1 MEENPPPTTPT
12 PLPSGPSGIRG
23 FLARFDW
30 RIWKR
35 VFITFLLLTLVII
48 AVGSTMTL
56 SGQQINEIQ
65 QNLERMLP
73 KSPDALFI
81 FRNNFSIASLML
93 VPGLGVAAGL
103 FILFDTGLAITTL
116 ATPTNIPGILIFL
129 GLLILPF
136 SWLEFFAYS
145 SAMTQSVLLTLALV
159 RRRGVKKELI
169 RTGIVWAGMFVVLL
183 AAALIE
189 ALFIRPA

>member
-1 MEENPPPTTPT
+1 MEENPPPT

-23 FLARFDW
+23 FLAKFDW

-35 VFITFLLLTLVII
+35 VFIAFLILTLILI
-48 AVGSTMTL
+48 AVGSTVTL
-56 SGQQINEIQ
+56 SSEELNEIQ

-93 VPGLGVAAGL
+93 IPGLGVAAGL
-103 FILFDTGLAITTL
+103 LILFDTGLAITAL
-116 ATPTNIPGILIFL
+116 AQPANIPAILIFL

-145 SAMTQSVLLTLALV
+145 SAMTQSALLTAALV

-183 AAALIE
+183 AAAFIE
-189 ALFIRPA
+189 ALFISPA

>member
-1 MEENPPPTTPT
+1 MEENPPPTATP
-12 PLPSGPSGIRG
+12 PVPSGPSGVRG
-23 FLARFDW
+23 FVARFDW
-30 RIWKR
+30 RIWRR
-35 VFITFLLLTLVII
+35 VFITFLILTLVII
-48 AVGSTMTL
+48 AVGSMMTL
-56 SGQQINEIQ
+56 SSEELSQIQ
-65 QNLERMLP
+65 QNLQRMLP
-73 KSPDALFI
+73 QSPDALFI

-116 ATPTNIPGILIFL
+116 AHPTNIPGILIFL

-145 SAMTQSVLLTLALV
+145 AAMTQSVLLTVALV
-159 RRRGVKKELI
+159 RRQSVKKEII

-183 AAALIE
+183 AAAIIE
-189 ALFIRPA
+189 ALFIR

>member
-1 MEENPPPTTPT
+1 MEENPPPTTP
-12 PLPSGPSGIRG
+12 PLPSGPGGIRG

-35 VFITFLLLTLVII
+35 VFIAFLILTLILI
-48 AVGSTMTL
+48 AVGSTVTL
-56 SGQQINEIQ
+56 SSEQLNEIQ

-73 KSPDALFI
+73 KNPDALFI

-93 VPGLGVAAGL
+93 IPGLGVAAGL
-103 FILFDTGLAITTL
+103 LILFDTGLAITTL
-116 ATPTNIPGILIFL
+116 AQPANIPGILIFL

-145 SAMTQSVLLTLALV
+145 SAMTQSVLLTAALV

-169 RTGIVWAGMFVVLL
+169 RTGLVWAGMFVVLL

-189 ALFIRPA
+189 ALFISPA

>member
-1 MEENPPPTTPT
+1 M
-12 PLPSGPSGIRG
+12 
-23 FLARFDW
+23 ARFDW

-35 VFITFLLLTLVII
+35 VFIAFLILTLILI
-48 AVGSTMTL
+48 AVGSTVTL
-56 SGQQINEIQ
+56 SSEQINEIQ

-103 FILFDTGLAITTL
+103 LILFDTGLAITTL
-116 ATPTNIPGILIFL
+116 AQPANIPGILIFL

-145 SAMTQSVLLTLALV
+145 SAMTQSALLTAALV

-183 AAALIE
+183 AAAFIE
-189 ALFIRPA
+189 ALFISPA